1 MIEIIF
7 KNEDFVVFNKPNG
20 VLTHPVNSNSEI
32 SVRNKLLEMEPSITE
47 WGVEKREGI
56 VHRLDKVT
64 SGLIVAALNPET
76 FTYLQSLFKERKVY
90 KEYSCLVEGHLKTQ
104 SGVIELPLSKSKK
117 NKTKRAVSNEGKIST
132 SHFEV
137 IDEYENCTK
146 LKIQLITGRNHQI
159 RSQMEYLGNPIINDV
174 LYSAKKVESL
184 NKNQICLMSKK
195 LKFNH
200 KNKNYEFEVSEPD
213 FFNAVINV

>member
-1 MIEIIF
+1 MIELIF

-20 VLTHPVNSNSEI
+20 VLTHPVNSNSEF
-32 SVRNKLLEMEPSITE
+32 SVRDKLLEMEPSIAE

-64 SGLIVAALNPET
+64 SGLIVAALNFET

-137 IDEYENCTK
+137 IDEFKNCTK

-159 RSQMEYLGNPIINDV
+159 RSQMEYIGNPILNDV
-174 LYSAKKVESL
+174 LYGAKKVESL
-184 NKNQICLMSKK
+184 NKDQICLMSKK

-200 KNKNYEFEVSEPD
+200 KNNDYEFEADEPD
-213 FFNAVINV
+213 FFNVLINV

>member
-1 MIEIIF
+1 MIEIIY
-7 KNEDFVVFNKPNG
+7 KNDDFIVFNKPNG
-20 VLTHPVNSNSEI
+20 VLTHPVNSDSEI
-32 SVRNKLLEMEPSITE
+32 SVRDKLLEIKPSIKD
-47 WGVEKREGI
+47 WGIENREGI

-64 SGLIVAALNPET
+64 SGLIVAALNFET

-137 IDEYENCTK
+137 IDEYKNCTK

-159 RSQMEYLGNPIINDV
+159 RSQMEYLGNPILNDV

-184 NKNQICLMSKK
+184 NKDQICLMSKK

-200 KNKNYEFEVSEPD
+200 KSNNYEFEATEPD
-213 FFNAVINV
+213 FFNALINV

>member
-32 SVRNKLLEMEPSITE
+32 SVRDKLLEMEPSIAE
-47 WGVEKREGI
+47 WGIEKREGI

-64 SGLIVAALNPET
+64 SGLIVAALNFET

-104 SGVIELPLSKSKK
+104 SGIIELPLSKSKK
-117 NKTKRAVSNEGKIST
+117 NKTKRAVNNEGKIST

-137 IDEYENCTK
+137 IDEYKNCTK

-159 RSQMEYLGNPIINDV
+159 RSQMEYIGNPILNDV

-184 NKNQICLMSKK
+184 NEDQICLLSKK
-195 LKFNH
+195 LKFKH
-200 KNKNYEFEVSEPD
+200 KNNDYEFEATEPD
-213 FFNAVINV
+213 FFNALINV

>member
-1 MIEIIF
+1 MIELIF

-32 SVRNKLLEMEPSITE
+32 SVRDKLLEMEPSIAE

-64 SGLIVAALNPET
+64 SGLVVTALNFET

-90 KEYSCLVEGHLKTQ
+90 KEYLCLVEGHLKTA

-159 RSQMEYLGNPIINDV
+159 RSQMEYIGNPILNDV
-174 LYSAKKVESL
+174 LYSAKKIESL
-184 NKNQICLMSKK
+184 SKDQICLMSKK

-200 KNKNYEFEVSEPD
+200 KSNNYEFEATEPD
-213 FFNAVINV
+213 FFNALINV

>member
-1 MIEIIF
+1 MIEIIY
-7 KNEDFVVFNKPNG
+7 KNDDFIVFNKPNG
-20 VLTHPVNSNSEI
+20 VLTHPVNSDSGI
-32 SVRNKLLEMEPSITE
+32 SVRDKLLEIKPSIKD
-47 WGVEKREGI
+47 WGIENREGI

-64 SGLIVAALNPET
+64 SGVIVGALNPET
-76 FTYLQSLFKERKVY
+76 FIYLQSLFKERKVY

-104 SGVIELPLSKSKK
+104 SGVIELPLSKSKQ
-117 NKTKRAVSNEGKIST
+117 NKIKRAVSNEGKLST

-137 IDEYENCTK
+137 IEEFKNFSK
-146 LKIQLITGRNHQI
+146 LKINLITGRNHQI
-159 RSQMEYLGNPIINDV
+159 RSQMEYLGNPILNDV

-200 KNKNYEFEVSEPD
+200 KNNNYEFEVSEPD

>member
-64 SGLIVAALNPET
+64 SGLIVAALNFET

-159 RSQMEYLGNPIINDV
+159 RSQMEYLGNPILNDV

-184 NKNQICLMSKK
+184 NKDQICLMSKK

-200 KNKNYEFEVSEPD
+200 KSNNYEFEATEPD
-213 FFNAVINV
+213 FFNALINV

>member
-1 MIEIIF
+1 MGF
-7 KNEDFVVFNKPNG
+7 KC
-20 VLTHPVNSNSEI
+20 
-32 SVRNKLLEMEPSITE
+32 
-47 WGVEKREGI
+47 GI
-56 VHRLDKVT
+56 VGLPNVGKSTLFNALT
-64 SGLIVAALNPET
+64 SSKNAQAANFPFCTIDPNIGIVDVPDDRINILH
-76 FTYLQSLFKERKVY
+76 K
-90 KEYSCLVEGHLKTQ
+90 
-104 SGVIELPLSKSKK
+104 LSKSKK

-159 RSQMEYLGNPIINDV
+159 RSQMEYLGNPILNDV

-184 NKNQICLMSKK
+184 NKDQICLMSKK

-200 KNKNYEFEVSEPD
+200 KSNNYEFEATEPD
-213 FFNAVINV
+213 FFNALINV

>member
-1 MIEIIF
+1 MIELIF

-20 VLTHPVNSNSEI
+20 VLTHPVNSNSAI
-32 SVRNKLLEMEPSITE
+32 SVRDKLLEMEPSIAE

-64 SGLIVAALNPET
+64 SGLIVAALNFET

-137 IDEYENCTK
+137 IEEYENCTK

-159 RSQMEYLGNPIINDV
+159 RSQMEYLGNPILNDV
-174 LYSAKKVESL
+174 LYSAKKIESL
-184 NKNQICLMSKK
+184 NKDHICLMSKK
-195 LKFNH
+195 LQFNH
-200 KNKNYEFEVSEPD
+200 KSNNYEFEASEPD
-213 FFNAVINV
+213 FFNALINV